1 MVEPWVLKQW
11 MYRGGFIGVCLAA
24 LFFCLLPLEVG
35 AGRWPGPDLMLAFA
49 FAWVLRRPAYV
60 PMLLVAFTF
69 LIGDFIFM
77 RPPGLWAALC
87 VIAVEF
93 LRGREGMS
101 RDMPFLVEWAMVSA
115 ILLGLAV
122 LYRVFLGIFMVDQ
135 ASFGLVILQQIS
147 TLLAYPVVV
156 SVSTMVMG
164 VTKITAAEAEMIG
177 YSR

>member
-1 MVEPWVLKQW
+1 MVEPWVVKQW
-11 MYRGGFIGVCLAA
+11 MYRGGFVLVCMAA
-24 LFFCLLPLEVG
+24 IFFCILPLEVG

-60 PMLLVAFTF
+60 PMLLAALAF
-69 LIGDFIFM
+69 LLGDFVYM

-115 ILLGLAV
+115 LMLGLAV
-122 LYRVFLGIFMVDQ
+122 VYRICLGIFMVDQ
-135 ASFGLVILQQIS
+135 TSFGLVILQQIS
-147 TLLAYPVVV
+147 TLLAYPIVVLI
-156 SVSTMVMG
+156 STTVMG